1 MTKPE
6 LLIQYTYDALDKLAS
21 LNSDSSK
28 RHRFYNSTRLATET
42 QGATGYS
49 IVQHDNFLLA
59 QQKHEHN
66 TPNTTLLAT
75 DLQRSVLQTLNK
87 DTKRQAITYC
97 PYGYPSAMSGLLS
110 LLGFNGERPD
120 PVTGH
125 YWLGNGYRAFNPVLM
140 RFNSPDR
147 ISPFGK
153 GGLNSYA
160 YCLGDPINRVD
171 PNGEAPIWVFSKT
184 ARTITVFRELGHSS
198 WNLKPNITNKVARR
212 MVAKMNRAE
221 VRIEKK
227 SRAIADFVMLDK
239 QDNYN
244 PLPKPMTDLK
254 TRAMNAILSDKEFDF
269 TQLPQPLKD
278 FKDFV
283 DAQNKKLPKAF
294 YKLITHTDNPYVI
307 TDSIDSLARGRLY
320 DSSIDAPP
328 PIIEFAHKYNERI
341 FIMRQAVYNLS
352 TKKLNILLSIRQ

>member
-87 DTKRQAITYC
+87 DTERRAITYC
-97 PYGYPSAMSGLLS
+97 PYGYPSAASGLLS

-125 YWLGNGYRAFNPVLM
+125 YLLGNGYRAFNPVLM
-140 RFNSPDR
+140 RFNSPDSF
-147 ISPFGK
+147 SPFGEA
-153 GGLNSYA
+153 GINQYS
-160 YCLGDPINRVD
+160 YCLGDPVNRSD
-171 PNGEAPIWVFSKT
+171 PSGHLPGPP
-184 ARTITVFRELGHSS
+184 TIPNAVKA
-198 WNLKPNITNKVARR
+198 NLIKAGRVTKSTRSRANNLTTPKVANSNSEIFIPASGTGQFGRFEGTPHLVEAIVR
-212 MVAKMNRAE
+212 QLPGTDMVALAQTSSEMKNIVYSAAR
-221 VRIEKK
+221 
-227 SRAIADFVMLDK
+227 
-239 QDNYN
+239 
-244 PLPKPMTDLK
+244 PLPH
-254 TRAMNAILSDKEFDF
+254 
-269 TQLPQPLKD
+269 QLNGLTMI
-278 FKDFV
+278 
-283 DAQNKKLPKAF
+283 AGSGSGG
-294 YKLITHTDNPYVI
+294 Y
-307 TDSIDSLARGRLY
+307 SLAGGIPSRYIR
-320 DSSIDAPP
+320 
-328 PIIEFAHKYNERI
+328 ERNVERI
-341 FIMRQAVYNLS
+341 GRGMTPGILPVQIPRAGIKVHFSEDYINNFHGEEFGSGHVPDTMQGKSYTLR
-352 TKKLNILLSIRQ
+352 KLT